1 MHRPRR
7 GWEVGRVVARDA
19 IFFMN
24 GVRSDSP
31 DGGYCGP
38 LPESSVI
45 GRATPLR
52 TGAPFGSLSPCQHK
66 GDWQCTQARSNLP
79 QTAIRDASGC
89 SGSTRRLSSF
99 PPNRTTPRTHPTTGF
114 ISMRKPVRRSE
125 RSEEHTSELQS
136 LMRIS
141 YAVFCLTKKHN
152 KQLKTHT

>member
-89 SGSTRRLSSF
+89 SGSTRRLSSLD
-99 PPNRTTPRTHPTTGF
+99 
-114 ISMRKPVRRSE
+114 RKSTRLNS
-125 RSEEHTSELQS
+125 QS

-141 YAVFCLTKKHN
+141 YAVFCLKKKKN
-152 KQLKTHT
+152 THRITINNISHDRLQPQTHRY